1 MAPTP
6 TSARTNRP
14 PVSSSSV
21 WILASVDITAE
32 V

>member
-6 TSARTNRP
+6 TSARTNRL
-14 PVSSSSV
+14 PVSSSLL
-21 WILASVDITAE
+21 WMLASVDMTAE